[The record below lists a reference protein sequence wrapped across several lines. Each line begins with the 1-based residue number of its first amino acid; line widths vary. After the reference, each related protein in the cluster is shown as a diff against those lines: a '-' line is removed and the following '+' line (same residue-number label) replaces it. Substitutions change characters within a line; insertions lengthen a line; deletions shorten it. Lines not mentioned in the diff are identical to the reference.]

1 MISTLVRNQLA
12 AMQMSF
18 FILLPSILLSGF
30 MFPFVAMPK
39 IAQYIAEILP
49 LTHFLRVIRGVM
61 LRGEP
66 LIGLV
71 GDLSFLLFFSLIF
84 LVISTLRFSK
94 RLE

>member
-1 MISTLVRNQLA
+1 
-12 AMQMSF
+12 
-18 FILLPSILLSGF
+18 

-66 LIGLV
+66 LIGLA
-71 GDLSFLLFFSLIF
+71 GDLLFLLVFSLIF
-84 LVISTLRFSK
+84 LVISTLLFSK

>member
-1 MISTLVRNQLA
+1 
-12 AMQMSF
+12 
-18 FILLPSILLSGF
+18 

-66 LIGLV
+66 LTGLA
-71 GDLSFLLFFSLIF
+71 GDQYPSFFQAA
-84 LVISTLRFSK
+84 
-94 RLE
+94 